1 MLSDNIFISLLQDK
15 CTRMLR
21 QCVLIIGLK
30 LKMDEGL
37 KCKLFFMTQKKR
49 MREAM
54 FYYLNSYNNKKH
66 NLY

>member
-37 KCKLFFMTQKKR
+37 KCKLFFMTQKK